1 MTSSNEIQLK
11 PDERVDELNRKG
23 YRIIQDTKQFCFGMD
38 AVLLSAFV
46 KVKPKQR
53 VLDLGTGMF
62 YQVIFNFF
70 HICPA

>member
-38 AVLLSAFV
+38 AVLLSGFARV
-46 KVKPKQR
+46 KKGEVA
-53 VLDLGTGMF
+53 LDMR
-62 YQVIFNFF
+62 YS
-70 HICPA
+70 